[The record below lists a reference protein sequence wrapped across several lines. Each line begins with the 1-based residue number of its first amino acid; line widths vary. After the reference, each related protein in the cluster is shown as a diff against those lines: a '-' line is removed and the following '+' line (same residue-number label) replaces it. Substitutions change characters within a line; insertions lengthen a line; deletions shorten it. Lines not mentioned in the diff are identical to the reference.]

1 MGFPTLSELIA
12 RVRCRGCLSG
22 LQSPIGLVRSGG
34 HRQFFDPLFQSAV
47 RASEARQAVGI
58 GRGAVGKPRTPQGP
72 STGLSCGRVACPRRA
87 RVAWTGSRG
96 VGPAGPLLRVYMSGQ
111 GACSGAVGGVQRD
124 ARGRLLEAIAL
135 ALELEHGCAVHE
147 AVEDGGG
154 HGGVAKVLAP
164 VLHDAV

>member
-58 GRGAVGKPRTPQGP
+58 SRGAVVKPRTPRGAVHRLVLWAG
-72 STGLSCGRVACPRRA
+72 GLSTAGA
-87 RVAWTGSRG
+87 G
-96 VGPAGPLLRVYMSGQ
+96 VFILRLS
-111 GACSGAVGGVQRD
+111 
-124 ARGRLLEAIAL
+124 L
-135 ALELEHGCAVHE
+135 
-147 AVEDGGG
+147 
-154 HGGVAKVLAP
+154 
-164 VLHDAV
+164 